1 MNEVRKELEKQF
13 KAFGLFELEDKP
25 AETKSETEETVA
37 PVVILE
43 APADFEPEFASAF
56 GELPQKWQEY
66 LIQREK
72 KLSSE
77 RKKVKEGSELLNWLH
92 GFDRLV
98 QERGSKGFQ
107 NLKEWLDG
115 LVWIDEKM
123 HKNPA
128 ETLNAIAQV
137 FGVSSKFGGTSSD
150 NVSEKILTRLMNLD
164 ASFHNLES
172 YLQQKQ
178 NDDFIKQIQAFGG
191 QKDEKGELLH
201 PYFDLVYQSMKSL
214 LQNGLVASLEDAYKQ
229 AIWLNADIRK
239 ELIAQKI
246 NSEAEEAQKAQK
258 AAFSPKGKA
267 KAPERPLTLRE
278 EIEKNMAAFMD

>member
-1 MNEVRKELEKQF
+1 M
-13 KAFGLFELEDKP
+13 
-25 AETKSETEETVA
+25 
-37 PVVILE
+37 
-43 APADFEPEFASAF
+43 
-56 GELPQKWQEY
+56 
-66 LIQREK
+66 
-72 KLSSE
+72 
-77 RKKVKEGSELLNWLH
+77 
-92 GFDRLV
+92 
-98 QERGSKGFQ
+98 
-107 NLKEWLDG
+107 
-115 LVWIDEKM
+115 
-123 HKNPA
+123 
-128 ETLNAIAQV
+128 
-137 FGVSSKFGGTSSD
+137 
-150 NVSEKILTRLMNLD
+150 
-164 ASFHNLES
+164 
-172 YLQQKQ
+172 QQKQ

-214 LQNGLVASLEDAYKQ
+214 LQNGLAASLEDAYKQ

>member
-1 MNEVRKELEKQF
+1 M
-13 KAFGLFELEDKP
+13 
-25 AETKSETEETVA
+25 
-37 PVVILE
+37 
-43 APADFEPEFASAF
+43 
-56 GELPQKWQEY
+56 
-66 LIQREK
+66 
-72 KLSSE
+72 
-77 RKKVKEGSELLNWLH
+77 LNWLH

-98 QERGSKGFQ
+98 QERGSEGFQ